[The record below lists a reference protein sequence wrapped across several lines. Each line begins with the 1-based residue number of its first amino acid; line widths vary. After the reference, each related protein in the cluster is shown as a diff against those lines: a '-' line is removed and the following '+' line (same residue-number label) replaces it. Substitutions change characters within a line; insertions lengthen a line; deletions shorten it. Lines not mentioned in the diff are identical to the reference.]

1 MLQIKDLHYS
11 IGERELFKGVDCAVN
26 PGKRLAL
33 IGPNGTGKTTLFRII
48 TGEIRSYQGEIVKPK
63 GFVIGYL
70 PQEEIVFAGTT
81 ALKTVL
87 EGCRDI
93 LELETQIAELHEELE
108 KCPDNQNRL
117 LKRLGDLEHKFQ
129 AKGGYEIEA
138 KAKTIL
144 SGLGFLDKEFLAP
157 LTEFS
162 GGWRMRIYLARLL
175 IQDPDVLL
183 LDEPTNHLDL
193 PSLEWLEKYLMEF
206 AGSIVFISHDRTFID
221 RLSDEIYELEEGK
234 LYKYPG
240 KYSLYEERK
249 EQRIRLLRKKREE
262 WEAEKARQ
270 ERFIE
275 KYRTYKT
282 RAAQV
287 QGRIRYLEKLK
298 EIELPEPPQK
308 LDFRLSV
315 ETPSFKDVL
324 DIENAGFRYNGDWVL
339 KGVNLHLSRGDRIAL
354 VGKNGAGKTT
364 LSRLAAGELKPQEG
378 KARIGKN
385 VTVGYYAQHQIDM
398 LDLEATVY
406 DEVSSSVSYKAVP
419 YVRNV
424 LGTFQFSGDDVFKKI
439 KVLSGGEK
447 ARVSLAKILLSPVN
461 FLIMDEPTTHLDLT
475 SIEALEYALM
485 QYDGT
490 LLLISHDRRF
500 LDKLIKKVVEM
511 DEGQAAEYW
520 GNYSDYMEKR
530 EKEKKSVVQ
539 PEEPE
544 AIQKRTDADAQKEK
558 KRREAEA
565 RQAVSRDRARLNQEI
580 ERLESRI
587 DEQEMRLKE
596 IESEMADPATYSK
609 SERVVELQKHHAS
622 IKRELPSLYEE
633 WEQKRLQLEALLKS
647 IAEKKK
653 TN

>member
-1 MLQIKDLHYS
+1 MLQIKGLYYN

-117 LKRLGDLEHKFQ
+117 LKRLGDLEHGFQ

-144 SGLGFLDKEFLAP
+144 SGLGFLDREFSAP

-287 QGRIRYLEKLK
+287 QSRIRYLEKLK

-308 LDFRLSV
+308 LEFRLSV

-406 DEVSSSVSYKAVP
+406 DEVSSSISYKAAP

-461 FLIMDEPTTHLDLT
+461 FLIMDEPTTHLDLS

-530 EKEKKSVVQ
+530 EKAEKSMQ
-539 PEEPE
+539 PEEPVVF
-544 AIQKRTDADAQKEK
+544 QKRTDADTQKEK

-580 ERLESRI
+580 ERLESCI
-587 DEQEMRLKE
+587 DEKEKRLKE
-596 IESEMADPATYSK
+596 IESEMAEPATYSK
-609 SERVVELQKHHAS
+609 SERVVELQKQHAS

-633 WEQKRLQLEALLKS
+633 WEQKRLQLETLLKS
-647 IAEKKK
+647 IAEKMK

>member
-1 MLQIKDLHYS
+1 MLQIKDLYYS
-11 IGERELFKGVDCAVN
+11 IGERELLKGVDFAVN

-33 IGPNGTGKTTLFRII
+33 IGPNGTGKTTLFRIL
-48 TGEIRSYQGEIVKPK
+48 TGEIKSYQGEIVKPK
-63 GFVIGYL
+63 GFLIGYL
-70 PQEEIVFAGTT
+70 PQEEIVFEGTT

-93 LELETQIAELHEELE
+93 VELETQIAELHEELE
-108 KCPDNQNRL
+108 KRPEEQDRL
-117 LKRLGDLEHKFQ
+117 LKRLGDMEHEFQ
-129 AKGGYEIEA
+129 AKGGYEIES

-144 SGLGFLDKEFLAP
+144 SGLGFLDKEFSVP
-157 LTEFS
+157 LNEFS

-206 AGSIVFISHDRTFID
+206 TGCIVFISHDRTFID
-221 RLSDEIYELEEGK
+221 RLSDEICELEEGK

-249 EQRIRLLRKKREE
+249 EQRIQLLRKKREE

-275 KYRTYKT
+275 KYRTHKT

-287 QGRIRYLEKLK
+287 QSRIRHLEKLK
-298 EIELPEPPQK
+298 EIKIPEPPKK
-308 LDFRLSV
+308 LDFRLYV

-324 DIENAGFRYNGDWVL
+324 NIENASFRYNSDWVL

-364 LSRLAAGELKPQEG
+364 LSRLAAGEINPQEG
-378 KARIGKN
+378 KAWLGKN
-385 VTVGYYAQHQIDM
+385 VSIGYYAQHQIDM
-398 LDLEATVY
+398 LNLEATVY

-461 FLIMDEPTTHLDLT
+461 FLIMDEPTTHLDIL

-511 DEGQAAEYW
+511 EDGQADEYW

-530 EKEKKSVVQ
+530 EKEEKMAL
-539 PEEPE
+539 PEEPV
-544 AIQKRTDADAQKEK
+544 AFQKRTVADNQKEK

-580 ERLESRI
+580 ERLETRI
-587 DEQEMRLKE
+587 DEQEKRLKE
-596 IESEMADPATYSK
+596 IEAEMADPQTYSK
-609 SERVVELQKHHAS
+609 SERVVELQKQHTS
-622 IKRELPSLYEE
+622 LKRELPSLYEE
-633 WEQKRLQLEALLKS
+633 WEQKRLQLEELIKS
-647 IAEKKK
+647 IAEKVKAD
-653 TN
+653 